1 MREADEV
8 GKGVAGRGRGREGGG
23 EEERVV
29 VGAVAAVQRVGV
41 DWIEAPVE
49 VEVERDG
56 LKDEALDADQVR
68 AVRLLGGRVAL
79 ADAVAAL
86 EEVRD
91 LVGGDLDL
99 AQLLE
104 RVLEL
109 GGDEE
114 GRERDVLRARVG
126 TRSGRVPRQRQ
137 PEGGTARTW

>member
-29 VGAVAAVQRVGV
+29 VGAVAAVRRVGV
-41 DWIEAPVE
+41 DWIEATVE

-56 LKDEALDADQVR
+56 LEDEALDADQVR

-126 TRSGRVPRQRQ
+126 TRSVRVPRQRQ